1 MFNPNKIPF
10 MEQFKVKMPWLG
22 LYTDEEI
29 FDLWATYDILHK
41 QLRAMEQRTGAAF
54 VDPELHF
61 GPYQRAQHLLA
72 ECQRREALRGNA
84 LQPAPTDD

>member
-1 MFNPNKIPF
+1 MARASESNPKLA
-10 MEQFKVKMPWLG
+10 WG
-22 LYTDEEI
+22 LPSAAETSRRQI
-29 FDLWATYDILHK
+29 FDLWATYDILAK
-41 QLRAMEQRTGAAF
+41 QIHAMEHRTGAAF

-61 GPYQRAQHLLA
+61 GPYQRAQQLLA